1 MADIS
6 KITLPS
12 GNTYDIKDAV
22 ARAAIAEL
30 SGSTYII
37 GVTTTPLTDGATTNP
52 IVVNG
57 SSVTAKNGGIAF
69 YQNGEFVFNGT
80 QWFEFG
86 DTSTLGALAYKD
98 SVALGKGSGKNVL
111 GTSATFTSTVT
122 PTTTSV
128 PNVTSVGSASTW
140 SFQMGTGTA
149 AETLIIDGANGAA
162 PTLGTAISA
171 MTGASVAT
179 SVNSSDSTKVA
190 NYDDLSVTVS

>member
-30 SGSTYII
+30 SGSTYIV

-52 IVVNG
+52 IMVNG
-57 SSVTAKNGGIAF
+57 NSVTAKNGAIAF
-69 YQNGEFVFNGT
+69 YQNGEFVFDGT
-80 QWFEFG
+80 TWYEFG

-98 SVALGKGSGKNVL
+98 TVALSKGSGKDVL
-111 GTSATFTSTVT
+111 GASATFTSTVT
-122 PTTTSV
+122 PSTTSV
-128 PNVTSVGSASTW
+128 PNVTAAGSASTW

-149 AETLIIDGANGAA
+149 AETLIISGANGSA

-171 MTGASVAT
+171 MTGATVAT
-179 SVNSSDSTKVA
+179 SVNSADTTKVA
-190 NYDDLSVTVS
+190 QYSDLSVSVS